1 MKYWRHL
8 PYLGLGPSAHS
19 FDGSRRWWNHRGTR
33 AYRAALDEDERP
45 VAGSET
51 LSKDDLALEAL
62 MFGLRTVDGID
73 LREFRRR
80 FGIDLVAGN
89 RPFIDECLE
98 SGLLALGEDRLAP
111 TTPGLAVAD
120 ALAARL
126 DLHGASDA
134 R

>member
-1 MKYWRHL
+1 MKYWQHL

-19 FDGSRRWWNHRGTR
+19 FDGTRRWWNQRGTR
-33 AYRAALDEDERP
+33 AYRSALDEGRRP

-51 LSKDDLALEAL
+51 LSVDDLALEAL

-73 LREFRRR
+73 LRELRRR
-80 FGIDLVAGN
+80 FGIDLVARN
-89 RPFIDECLE
+89 RRFIEDCLE
-98 SGLLALGEDRLAP
+98 SGLLTLSEERLAP
-111 TTPGLAVAD
+111 TLAGLAVAD

-126 DLHGASDA
+126 DLHEATDA